1 MRGDGYSSWGKGG
14 NEWEKEGARL
24 CRGPQTNYS
33 RSRGEKDSSNVAG
46 LEVLPNHLK
55 DIK

>member
-14 NEWEKEGARL
+14 SEWEKEDVMQITL
-24 CRGPQTNYS
+24 HCS
-33 RSRGEKDSSNVAG
+33 RSGGEKDGSNVVG

-55 DIK
+55 DSK